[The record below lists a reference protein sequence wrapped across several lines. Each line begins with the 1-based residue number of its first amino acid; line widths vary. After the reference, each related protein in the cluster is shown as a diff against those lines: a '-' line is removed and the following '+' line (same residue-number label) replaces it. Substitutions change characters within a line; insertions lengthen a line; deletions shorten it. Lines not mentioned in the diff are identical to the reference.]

1 MTTPLEDRI
10 KASLNQSVDTL
21 DAETRQRIH
30 AIRRVALNQPSTA
43 FKWRSW
49 LPAASIAF
57 CSVIAMFVILPY
69 HQQVTNVPLDQTAML
84 ELLDN
89 PEDLDTLSDPDFYM
103 WVDELNVQNN
113 QDTGEHHAV

>member
-10 KASLNQSVDTL
+10 KASLNQSIDTL
-21 DAETRQRIH
+21 DAETRQRLQ
-30 AIRRVALNQPSTA
+30 AIRRAALNQPSTA

-49 LPAASIAF
+49 VPVASVAF
-57 CSVIAMFVILPY
+57 CSVVAMLVILPD
-69 HQQVTNVPLDQTAML
+69 HQQATKAPLDQTAML

-103 WVDELNVQNN
+103 WVEELGVQNN